1 MTRTQARRWAFAA
14 AVAGLTADA
23 LFIAFYVSF
32 AVQHF
37 AEPYGVAAVLGSA
50 ADYAGIPQNALLA
63 VTAGV
68 VFRFLSH
75 QRRSDRVVG
84 VAGATAFVTAAAG
97 AC

>member
-50 ADYAGIPQNALLA
+50 DDYAGIPQNALLA
-63 VTAGV
+63 VTTGV

-75 QRRSDRVVG
+75 QRRFDRSWRSR
-84 VAGATAFVTAAAG
+84 ARRRSPSPPPR

>member
-1 MTRTQARRWAFAA
+1 MGLCGGGDGADRT
-14 AVAGLTADA
+14 DA

-37 AEPYGVAAVLGSA
+37 AEPYGGAAVLGSA

-63 VTAGV
+63 VTTGV

-75 QRRSDRVVG
+75 QRRFDRVLESR
-84 VAGATAFVTAAAG
+84 ARRRSPSPPPG